1 MKRITN
7 LNNSF
12 LRITIYTPNFNLAKF
27 AKVFKKKKK
36 SNIRCYKF
44 YNVDFPNG
52 II

>member
-27 AKVFKKKKK
+27 AKVFEKKKK